1 VQNKYTLLVDRKSVL
16 QYNSYTVKQREYK
29 MLATASE
36 ACKEFAANVGSEDT
50 ERAWILTPFDSWER
64 NPYYCGPAVPHPEED

>member
-1 VQNKYTLLVDRKSVL
+1 
-16 QYNSYTVKQREYK
+16 